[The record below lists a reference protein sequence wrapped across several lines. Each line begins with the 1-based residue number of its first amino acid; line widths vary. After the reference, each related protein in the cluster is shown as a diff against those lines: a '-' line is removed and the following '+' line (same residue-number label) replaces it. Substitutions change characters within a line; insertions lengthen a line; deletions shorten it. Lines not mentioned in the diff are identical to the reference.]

1 MENQETIELSQ
12 YAIQNVNSTS
22 WEVLLNLNRPIP
34 NSSAQE
40 DEEQTTTYT
49 GISSYLGK
57 LNIFILTRQ
66 NFLKYLNFFEGYS
79 KDYQQMYDEYLRIS
93 DITNTLL
100 IDYMS
105 QKNND
110 LRDIEEKY
118 QLFIERN
125 FDEICRSSQKNLK
138 NVYLTFFRHYEY
150 FKNFNK
156 GYTFFFQDTKGGTRY
171 YGNVIGTSYPI
182 LPETPSLL
190 SIEFDQAESLE
201 NNFRLYPL
209 IPLEVDP
216 ERPEITLAVFGNT
229 QWVSPAR
236 FIFPYRND
244 QKPNYKFSLNSISVV
259 KSIHDLNRISIEN
272 LEVKMKI
279 ESYYFNGKLY
289 PASDPTKDCYLTLY
303 CETSSKKVM
312 RGVPL
317 FNSGAEWIEKPINI

>member
-1 MENQETIELSQ
+1 MENQETIELAQ

-22 WEVLLNLNRPIP
+22 WEALLNLNRPIP
-34 NSSAQE
+34 NSTAIEE
-40 DEEQTTTYT
+40 DEQTTYT

-79 KDYQQMYDEYLRIS
+79 KDYQQMYDEYLRICN
-93 DITNTLL
+93 IINTLL
-100 IDYMS
+100 IDYMA
-105 QKNND
+105 QKDND
-110 LRDIEEKY
+110 FKDVEQKY
-118 QLFIERN
+118 QLFVERN
-125 FDEICRSSQKNLK
+125 FDEICRSPQRGLK

-150 FKNFNK
+150 FKNFSK
-156 GYTFFFQDTKGGTRY
+156 GYSFFFQDIRGGTRY
-171 YGNVIGTSYPI
+171 YGNVVGAAYPI

-209 IPLEVDP
+209 ISLEVDP
-216 ERPEITLAVFGNT
+216 DRPELSLAVFGNK
-229 QWVSPAR
+229 QWVSPVQ

-244 QKPNYKFSLNSISVV
+244 QKPNYKFSLNSINIV
-259 KSIHDLNRISIEN
+259 KSVQDLNRLSIEN
-272 LEVKMKI
+272 LEVKMKV

-289 PASDPTKDCYLTLY
+289 PASDTSKDCYLTLY
-303 CETSSKKVM
+303 CETSNKKVM

-317 FNSGAEWIEKPINI
+317 FNSGAEWIEKPLTI